1 MTTHRVV
8 FLTRIMAL
16 VCALMALFQTVQ
28 AGNTAAIA
36 DVLKLKNTG
45 LGDDIILSFIQ
56 KRNLDYALLTDD
68 IVSLKQQGVSSEVI
82 NAMLASGKGT
92 APFAPT
98 APMAP
103 MAPTAPAASF
113 APTVVQS
120 APPPTLDPDAAY
132 FYQELTP
139 YGHWVMAEDN
149 QWYWQPTVAVASP
162 TWRPY
167 SDAGH
172 WVSSDT
178 GWYWSSDYPWGW
190 AAFHYGRW
198 QLHPHFGWIW
208 LPDREWGPA
217 WVVWRNGGD
226 YCGWGPLPPG
236 AIFDTGAGRFRFHGR
251 LVAVDYDF
259 GLDWLHFNFC
269 FTRELGLPHWRPVI
283 GIEGRGVFE
292 RSRMVVGYHTGHTE
306 IHGENRAHFFN
317 AGIEV
322 GHVAQLRGGPVE
334 VVKIRDMHAP
344 AGHDIHERLVPEEK
358 SLQTYRPGFGP
369 KAPRRR

>member
-1 MTTHRVV
+1 MNYKAV
-8 FLTRIMAL
+8 LSSRIAAFASAIL
-16 VCALMALFQTVQ
+16 VAFQAVQ

-36 DVLKLKNTG
+36 DVIKLKNTG

-56 KRNLDYALLTDD
+56 KRNLDYALTTDD
-68 IVSLKQQGVSSEVI
+68 LVTLKQQGVSSAVL
-82 NAMLASGKGT
+82 NAMLGSGRGAAPLAPAAPS
-92 APFAPT
+92 APFAPV
-98 APMAP
+98 APL
-103 MAPTAPAASF
+103 APAAGQ
-113 APTVVQS
+113 T
-120 APPPTLDPDAAY
+120 APPGTLDPDAAY
-132 FYQELTP
+132 FYQELSP
-139 YGHWVMAEDN
+139 YGHWLMAEDN
-149 QWYWQPTVAVASP
+149 QWYWQPTVVVTSP
-162 TWRPY
+162 AWRPY

-226 YCGWGPLPPG
+226 YCGWAPLPPG
-236 AIFDTGAGRFRFHGR
+236 AIFDTGAGRFKYHGR
-251 LVAVDYDF
+251 LMAVDYDF

-269 FTRELGLPHWRPVI
+269 FTRELGQPHWRPFI
-283 GIEGRGVFE
+283 GAEGRGIFE
-292 RSRMVVGYHTGHTE
+292 HTRMLAGYRTGRTV
-306 IHGENRAHFFN
+306 IHGETRVHFFN

-322 GHVAQLRGGPVE
+322 ARVSALRGAPVE
-334 VVKIRDMHAP
+334 VVKIQDLRAP
-344 AGHDIHERLVPEEK
+344 AGHEVHERFVPEEK

-369 KAPRRR
+369 KSPHRR